1 MKRRPWLT
9 RQSSRAGT
17 LFTGAATRA
26 AAAAAA
32 PEEAEEAE
40 EAEEEEE
47 EEKEAAAAATAAA
60 EGPLQRRRDG
70 STVGGCTA

>member
-32 PEEAEEAE
+32 PEEEEEA
-40 EAEEEEE
+40 EAEEEE
-47 EEKEAAAAATAAA
+47 KEVAAAAAAAA
-60 EGPLQRRRDG
+60 EGPLQRWRDG